1 MLMSGAERNDYQLDF
16 GFIISST
23 SFVTELPP
31 GRVFDIDQATLINI
45 IFNIVNVAAL
55 AAVLAFLLYR
65 PVRNI
70 LSKRTE
76 RIQGQLMQAEEELE
90 KATALRHRYEQKLEE
105 VEREREEIL
114 TEARKIAAESSRR
127 LIADAKKEAD
137 IIRERAA
144 ANVEMEWERAE
155 NGMRTAIIDVSSIMA
170 EKFVSLAINKE
181 THDRLFN
188 ETISDLEGM
197 TWRD

>member
-1 MLMSGAERNDYQLDF
+1 LLKKVILLDI
-16 GFIISST
+16 GFLLST
-23 SFVTELPP
+23 ASAAAELPA
-31 GRVFDIDQATLINI
+31 GRVFGIDQQTLIQIIANI
-45 IFNIVNVAAL
+45 INVAAL
-55 AAVLAFLLYR
+55 AAVLAYLLYR

-70 LSKRTE
+70 LNKRTS
-76 RIQGQLMQAEEELE
+76 RIQGQLIQAEEELE
-90 KATALRHRYEQKLEE
+90 KATELRRKYEAKMED
-105 VEREREEIL
+105 VERERDEIL
-114 TEARKIAAESSRR
+114 GEARKVAADSSRR
-127 LIADAKKEAD
+127 LLAEAKKEAD
-137 IIRERAA
+137 TIRERAA

-155 NGMRTAIIDVSSIMA
+155 NDMRTAIIDVSAVMA